1 MILMTNI
8 IRFPHQELKLKRRHL
23 KRQLKSKTIT
33 LFLSPPANP
42 TNFTKNLLQTPA
54 CKRSKQDLIKM
65 GYSKINEYLNQEKTS
80 KMKEIAKRHHE
91 GDQGSPSEK
100 RKIKC

>member
-54 CKRSKQDLIKM
+54 CKSRGKYKERARPDKNGLQQ
-65 GYSKINEYLNQEKTS
+65 NQVIS
-80 KMKEIAKRHHE
+80 
-91 GDQGSPSEK
+91 
-100 RKIKC
+100 